1 MGDRL
6 EDLKSR
12 DVDNFMSLQLDRYLD
27 KSRSVLVAM
36 QGQMLRMALRKCTGV
51 DIEETMSKFQANGLT
66 AEHAGQEWQEILAV
80 NGVVIESKANAED
93 DTRNGTYLYKN
104 GEIVLFMG
112 QIYVNDIAR
121 RYEFYSNGSLY

>member
-6 EDLKSR
+6 QDLKSR

-36 QGQMLRMALRKCTGV
+36 QGQMLRMALMKCTGV

-66 AEHAGQEWQEILAV
+66 AEQAGQEWQEILAV

-112 QIYVNDIAR
+112 QISVNDIAR